1 MYGNQSSHPRIIL
14 VIISVGFNTCSLF
27 AINMRKVAIRWN
39 INSLCG
45 SDEISQIL
53 DLVESIEILGHLS
66 ISKSGIT
73 QLAEIKLC
81 ENTKIEDISNLSY
94 FQIINKYE
102 EDDDGILVSL
112 LCTHPL
118 AILGVE
124 MSNIHLQTPYKLC
137 SQSGMELR
145 ISGISESVRNF
156 VALIRKIL
164 PPDKISV
171 QSVKG
176 NFDNG
181 WTDDLTTRQKE
192 TLSYAAYRG
201 YYNLD
206 SKTTLK
212 KLADELGMARSTL
225 GEHIQRAELIILRK
239 ATEDLN
245 LQKDNL
251 NPNTQR
257 TMADGN

>member
-1 MYGNQSSHPRIIL
+1 
-14 VIISVGFNTCSLF
+14 
-27 AINMRKVAIRWN
+27 
-39 INSLCG
+39 
-45 SDEISQIL
+45 
-53 DLVESIEILGHLS
+53 
-66 ISKSGIT
+66 
-73 QLAEIKLC
+73 
-81 ENTKIEDISNLSY
+81 
-94 FQIINKYE
+94 
-102 EDDDGILVSL
+102 
-112 LCTHPL
+112 
-118 AILGVE
+118 

>member
-1 MYGNQSSHPRIIL
+1 M
-14 VIISVGFNTCSLF
+14 C
-27 AINMRKVAIRWN
+27 IRD
-39 INSLCG
+39 S
-45 SDEISQIL
+45 
-53 DLVESIEILGHLS
+53 
-66 ISKSGIT
+66 
-73 QLAEIKLC
+73 
-81 ENTKIEDISNLSY
+81 
-94 FQIINKYE
+94 
-102 EDDDGILVSL
+102 
-112 LCTHPL
+112 
-118 AILGVE
+118 
-124 MSNIHLQTPYKLC
+124 
-137 SQSGMELR
+137 
-145 ISGISESVRNF
+145 
-156 VALIRKIL
+156 
-164 PPDKISV
+164 
-171 QSVKG
+171 
-176 NFDNG
+176 G
-181 WTDDLTTRQKE
+181 WTDELTERQKE